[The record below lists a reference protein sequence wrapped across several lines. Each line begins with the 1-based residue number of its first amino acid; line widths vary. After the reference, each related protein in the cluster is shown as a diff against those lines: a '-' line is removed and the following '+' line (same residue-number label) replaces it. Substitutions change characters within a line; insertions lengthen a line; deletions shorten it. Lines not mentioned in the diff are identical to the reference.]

1 MRKFCTAGPIVP
13 ADHYHIPRLQRS
25 GLEEVRQLVEEKTYF
40 VLRGPRQTGKTTA
53 LMALGEALND
63 SGYRA
68 VEANLRGTQT
78 RDDDVGKAIRAILNR
93 LATAA
98 ADAFGDESFSREWRS
113 VTDGCEPRDLLYMA
127 LGHWAAADPRPLVLL
142 LDEVD
147 SLGGETLLSVL
158 HQLRVGYPERPDH
171 FPHSVALCG
180 QRDAADYSLPSASP
194 FNIAAD
200 SLRLGDFSEDQ
211 VRALLGQHTEATGQR
226 FAEDAVE
233 EIWKSTLGQPWLVN
247 ALADAAC
254 FRDAGGRDRSREVT
268 GSAIRVARE
277 RLILRAPAHFG
288 QIAGRLREE
297 RVRRVLDPILA
308 SVETTPGFTKD
319 DARYV
324 GDIGLVTSR
333 PPLRIANPIYREVI
347 PRFLADRMEVTM
359 HHDETRFL
367 RDDGGLEV
375 PELLRE
381 FQRYFRENAEAWS
394 RDAEYPEAGPQVLVQ
409 AFLQR
414 VVNAGG
420 HLVREYGLGRGR
432 SDLRISW
439 RRRDEEPQLFVVEC
453 KVRRKRDGLAEV
465 IRRGALQTAGYV
477 DRSGPEEGHLLV
489 FDRDERKSWEER
501 LFHRRVR
508 VRRTDSAADSPE
520 EDREVV
526 PGDTPPTEG
535 ERTIQVWGL

>member
-13 ADHYHIPRLQRS
+13 AAHYHIPRLQRS
-25 GLEEVRQLVEEKTYF
+25 GLEEVRQLVEEQNYF

-53 LMALGEALND
+53 LMALGEALNG

-68 VEANLRGTQT
+68 VEANLQGTQT
-78 RDDDVGKAIRAILNR
+78 PDDDVGKAIRAILNR

-98 ADAFGDESFSREWRS
+98 TRAFGDESFSREWRS
-113 VTDGCEPRDLLYMA
+113 VTDGCEPQDLLRMA
-127 LGHWAAADPRPLVLL
+127 LRHWAAADPRPLVLL

-147 SLGGETLLSVL
+147 SLSGETLLSVL
-158 HQLRVGYPERPDH
+158 HQLRAGYPERPGG
-171 FPHSVALCG
+171 FLHSVALCG
-180 QRDAADYSLPSASP
+180 QRDAVDYSLPSASP
-194 FNIAAD
+194 LDIVD
-200 SLRLGDFSEDQ
+200 ESLRLGDFSEDQ
-211 VRALLGQHTEATGQR
+211 VRALLGQHTEETGQR
-226 FAEDAVE
+226 FADDAIE
-233 EIWKSTLGQPWLVN
+233 EIRESTRGQPWLVN
-247 ALADAAC
+247 ALADAAG
-254 FRDAGGRDRSREVT
+254 FRDAGGRDRSRALT
-268 GSAIRVARE
+268 GSAIRAARE
-277 RLILRAPAHFG
+277 RLFLREPAHFR
-288 QIAGRLREE
+288 QVAARLREE

-308 SVETTPGFTKD
+308 SVEATPDFTKD

-324 GDIGLVTSR
+324 GDIGLVTAR

-347 PRFLADRMEVTM
+347 PRLLADRVEVTM

-367 RDDGGLEV
+367 GDDGGLEV

-381 FQRYFRENAEAWS
+381 FQRFFRENAEAWS
-394 RDAEYPEAGPQVLVQ
+394 RDAEYPESGAQVLVQ

-420 HLVREYGLGRGR
+420 QIVREYGLGRGR

-439 RRRDEEPQLFVVEC
+439 RERSEPQVFVIEC

-477 DRSGPEEGHLLV
+477 DRSGAEEGHLLV

-508 VRRTDSAADSPE
+508 VRRAAGAAESAEAGREAVPE
-520 EDREVV
+520 
-526 PGDTPPTEG
+526 DTPPAEG
-535 ERTIQVWGL
+535 EREIQVWGL